1 MVWKEHHVSTIRLSQ
16 DITQIRLNYCKV
28 ICIIN
33 ILHLWDLKIAEKS
46 LKIKKKLKK
55 YPH

>member
-1 MVWKEHHVSTIRLSQ
+1 MVWKEHHISTIRLSQ

-46 LKIKKKLKK
+46 
-55 YPH
+55 